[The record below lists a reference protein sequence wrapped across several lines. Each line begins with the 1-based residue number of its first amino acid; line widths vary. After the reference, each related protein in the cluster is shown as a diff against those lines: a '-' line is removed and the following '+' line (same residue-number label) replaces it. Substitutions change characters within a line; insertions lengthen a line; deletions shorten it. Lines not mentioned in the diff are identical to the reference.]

1 MNNEINNL
9 ATNLNYLTK
18 ANYVSGKIIEYDI
31 KSANI
36 TMLRKYGKITQ
47 EYYDYLARLPKQHR
61 EVEVGLL
68 IRKDKSY
75 YDTIQFGIIEAK
87 KQLLALN
94 NIQPASVVR
103 IANDAVYINAPYS
116 LQYTTFDDVVFKE
129 KSINN
134 VFMNLGN
141 NILVFVS
148 FIGNEIDIDIKGIS
162 KANQVLHQE
171 YMISFIANVIYMIER
186 VSVNDALTMVTE
198 FYKNYVDRKLP
209 IGYYRNLDAESM
221 YRVSGSNFYI
231 SNSVELDKIDIG
243 CNLRILRE
251 LWSIVLSLCNLR
263 KGQ

>member
-1 MNNEINNL
+1 
-9 ATNLNYLTK
+9 
-18 ANYVSGKIIEYDI
+18 
-31 KSANI
+31 
-36 TMLRKYGKITQ
+36 
-47 EYYDYLARLPKQHR
+47 
-61 EVEVGLL
+61 
-68 IRKDKSY
+68 
-75 YDTIQFGIIEAK
+75 
-87 KQLLALN
+87 
-94 NIQPASVVR
+94 
-103 IANDAVYINAPYS
+103 
-116 LQYTTFDDVVFKE
+116 
-129 KSINN
+129 
-134 VFMNLGN
+134 MNLGN

-209 IGYYRNLDAESM
+209 IGYYRNLDADSM

-231 SNSVELDKIDIG
+231 SNSLELDEIDIG

-251 LWSIVLSLCNLR
+251 IWSIVLSLCNLR